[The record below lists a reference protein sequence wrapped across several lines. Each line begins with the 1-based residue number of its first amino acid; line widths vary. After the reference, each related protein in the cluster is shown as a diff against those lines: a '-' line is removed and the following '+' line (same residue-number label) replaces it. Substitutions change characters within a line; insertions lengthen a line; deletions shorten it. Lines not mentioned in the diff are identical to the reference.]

1 LPPREGPP
9 TGVNCNYPPRG
20 EIVSI
25 TIGYPASVDGA
36 NNLMAQGTVCKLIA
50 RYANEGMSMD
60 EAISRTAEEIEGYK
74 RV

>member
-1 LPPREGPP
+1 LPLREGPP

-25 TIGYPASVDGA
+25 TIGYPAPVNIA
-36 NNLMAQGTVCKLIA
+36 NNLTAQGTTRKLIA
-50 RYANEGMSMD
+50 RYAKEGMSMD
-60 EAISRTAEEIEGYK
+60 KAISRTAEEIEGHK